1 MSDKN
6 IKTTKDNKETKTLSP
21 EAKVQENINKKKKA
35 AKKKKIIN
43 RSIIAVIVIAAV
55 YIFGTKQ
62 ASGYYPW
69 QDADAIAAANVVAP
83 EELTVQ
89 NLIYSTTVDIS
100 GELEPLETQE
110 VISKSDATVTAVY
123 VTEGDRVN
131 AGDLLA
137 TLDDSDIQYQISK
150 LQAEI
155 KESKLKGTSSD
166 VELLQM
172 ELASYESDL
181 ADTKLYASIDGIV
194 TEVNIDV
201 DDYAETQDSC
211 ITIIDPSKLVAEVEI
226 DEIDL
231 RYITTDSIAKIT
243 YDSAPGVISDA
254 YISYMPYAGYLSNEG
269 IGVKT
274 VEFTIDNPPENV
286 YPGYSFEGTISGQTE
301 EEILIVSEDA
311 VKTDSDGYSY
321 VMKSNDDGT
330 SEKTIVTTDYL
341 TEGYVEIMTGDVTEG
356 DILLVYPSKS
366 SSSDDE
372 ESSSLLSGNLL
383 GGSAP
388 QAPGPGNGTGP
399 GRRD

>member
-1 MSDKN
+1 MNDKN
-6 IKTTKDNKETKTLSP
+6 TTDKLTTES
-21 EAKVQENINKKKKA
+21 KVQSNINNKKKA

-43 RSIIAVIVIAAV
+43 RSIVIVIIIAAAYV
-55 YIFGTKQ
+55 FGTKQ
-62 ASGYYPW
+62 TSGYYPW
-69 QDADAIAAANVVAP
+69 QDGDAIAAANVAPP
-83 EELTVQ
+83 EEFTVQ

-100 GELEPLETQE
+100 GELEPLDTQE
-110 VISKSDATVTAVY
+110 VISKSDATVTSVL
-123 VTEGDRVN
+123 VEEGDWVK

-150 LQAEI
+150 LEAEI

-231 RYITTDSIAKIT
+231 RYITTDSLAKIT
-243 YDSAPGVISDA
+243 YDSAPGVISEA
-254 YISYMPYAGYLSNEG
+254 YISYMPYAGYLSDEG

-301 EEILIVSEDA
+301 EKILIVSQSA

-321 VMKSNDDGT
+321 VMKSTSDGVG
-330 SEKTIVTTDYL
+330 EKTIVTTDYL
-341 TEGYVEIMTGDVTEG
+341 TEGYVEIMTGDVAEG
-356 DILLVYPSKS
+356 DVLLVFPTKVTTST
-366 SSSDDE
+366 
-372 ESSSLLSGNLL
+372 ESSSFLSGSLM
-383 GGSAP
+383 SAP
-388 QAPGPGNGTGP
+388 QGPGPGNGSGP
-399 GRRD
+399 GRN